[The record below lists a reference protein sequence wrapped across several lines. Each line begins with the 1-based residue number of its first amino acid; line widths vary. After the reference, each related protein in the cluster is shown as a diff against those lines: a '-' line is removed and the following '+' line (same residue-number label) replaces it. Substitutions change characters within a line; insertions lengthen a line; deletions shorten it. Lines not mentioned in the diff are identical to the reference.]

1 MASITADKAS
11 GNYRIHFRCQGR
23 QFQRSLKTVNLKE
36 ARGALGRI
44 EETIRLIERGR
55 LEIPDSVDPAEF
67 VLSDG
72 KLSQPV
78 EVSKTLRLS
87 ELIAIYQASL
97 PKGAKEDSTLHSE
110 KLHFNHLQRHF
121 GKKSIVQAITV
132 SDVQKYIERRSRD
145 TYRDKLISVDTIK
158 KELGTFRMLWNWAI
172 SHEEFTKPCPTRGV
186 KYPKRDAKPPFMTR
200 TDIERIVRRGGLT
213 DEGITELWACLF
225 LDTLEIDELLAD
237 VKATARFDYIYPMF
251 VFAAHTG
258 ARRSEILRSRIDDF
272 DFDLRVVHVREKK
285 RSRSRSMTYRQ
296 VPMSKRLADDM
307 TAWFSLHP
315 GGQLTICR
323 PEKSL
328 TPDDLTNHFKSA
340 LSNTS
345 WDGKVKG
352 FHVFRH
358 SFASNAAAAGVN
370 PGMIDSWMGHQ
381 TEEMR
386 NRYRHLFPKQQ
397 QMAIDSVFGAE
408 EVATTR

>member
-1 MASITADKAS
+1 MADE
-11 GNYRIHFRCQGR
+11 HWQ
-23 QFQRSLKTVNLKE
+23 E
-36 ARGALGRI
+36 H
-44 EETIRLIERGR
+44 LIERGR
-55 LEIPDSVDPAEF
+55 LEISDAVDPADF

-72 KLSQPV
+72 KMSQPV
-78 EVSKTLRLS
+78 EVAKKLRLS
-87 ELIAIYQASL
+87 NLIGLYQGSL
-97 PKGAKEDSTLHSE
+97 PNGAKEETTLSGE
-110 KLHFNHLQRHF
+110 QLHFDHLQKHF
-121 GKKSIVQAITV
+121 GKKTIVQGITV
-132 SDVQKYIERRSRD
+132 ADVQKYIEKRSRD
-145 TYRDKLISVDTIK
+145 TYRDKPISVDTIK

-200 TDIERIVRRGGLT
+200 ADIERIVARGGLT
-213 DEGITELWACLF
+213 DEGIAELWSCLF
-225 LDTLEIDELLAD
+225 LGTLEIDELLAD

-272 DFDLRVVHVREKK
+272 DFDLRVVHIREKK
-285 RSRSRSMTYRQ
+285 RSRSQSMTYRQ
-296 VPMSKRLADDM
+296 VPMSKRLADEM
-307 TAWFSLHP
+307 TSWFGEHP

-323 PEKSL
+323 PDKSL
-328 TPDDLTNHFKSA
+328 TTDDLTNHFKST

-345 WDGKVKG
+345 WNGKVKG

-408 EVATTR
+408 EVAVS